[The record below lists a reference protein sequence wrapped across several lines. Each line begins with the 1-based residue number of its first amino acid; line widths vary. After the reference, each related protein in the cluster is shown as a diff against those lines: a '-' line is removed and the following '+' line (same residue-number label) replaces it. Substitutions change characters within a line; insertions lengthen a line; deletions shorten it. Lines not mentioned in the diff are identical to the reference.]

1 MTVSNKKLRI
11 LFVCHRFPWPPH
23 EGGKIRPFHIIKHL
37 HQSHEVTVASVVRNG
52 SEMANIEGM
61 SPHCGEVLVQRI
73 KPVSARVQMVARLL
87 SRQPSSFGYFHS
99 SQLKRQ
105 IAKTAKQ
112 RKFDLIFV
120 HCSSMAHYALQIPNT
135 PKILDFGDMDSEK
148 WLEYSRYRA
157 FPISLGFS
165 LEGKKLKKKELEL
178 AGVFDICTVTTA
190 AELQTLS
197 AYQAKSHC
205 DWFSNGVDI
214 DFFSPS
220 PEEYDPNL
228 VSFVGRMDY
237 FPNVQAVQ
245 FFATEVLPKIQRQC
259 PDARFVIIGA
269 KPSRP
274 VLQLAE
280 LPGVKVTGTV
290 PDVRAYLAS
299 SAVNV
304 VPLQIARGI
313 QNKILE
319 AMAME
324 IPVVASA
331 IAAKGVDAVAGE
343 HLLTASTPDE
353 YCEQVVKLINNR
365 DERYRLGR
373 VGRQRVCSHHTWEY
387 CLGKLDSLISNVV

>member
-1 MTVSNKKLRI
+1 MSNKKLRI

-73 KPVSARVQMVARLL
+73 KPVSARVQMVARLP
-87 SRQPSSFGYFHS
+87 SCQPSSFGYFHS

-178 AGVFDICTVTTA
+178 AGAFDICTVTTA

-214 DFFSPS
+214 DFFP
-220 PEEYDPNL
+220 PVPRNMIRTWL
-228 VSFVGRMDY
+228 VSLGGWIIFQMFRPFSFSPRKSCQKY
-237 FPNVQAVQ
+237 NANVR
-245 FFATEVLPKIQRQC
+245 TRDL
-259 PDARFVIIGA
+259 
-269 KPSRP
+269 S
-274 VLQLAE
+274 
-280 LPGVKVTGTV
+280 
-290 PDVRAYLAS
+290 S
-299 SAVNV
+299 SAPN
-304 VPLQIARGI
+304 PAARYYNLQ
-313 QNKILE
+313 NF
-319 AMAME
+319 
-324 IPVVASA
+324 PV
-331 IAAKGVDAVAGE
+331 
-343 HLLTASTPDE
+343 
-353 YCEQVVKLINNR
+353 
-365 DERYRLGR
+365 
-373 VGRQRVCSHHTWEY
+373 
-387 CLGKLDSLISNVV
+387 